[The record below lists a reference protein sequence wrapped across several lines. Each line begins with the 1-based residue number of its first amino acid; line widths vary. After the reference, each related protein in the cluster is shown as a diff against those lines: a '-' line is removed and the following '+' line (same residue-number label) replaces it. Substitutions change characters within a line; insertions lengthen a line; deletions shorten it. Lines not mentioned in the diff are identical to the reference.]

1 MIFLDSSFIISYKI
15 ENDENHDKSLI
26 IMKKIVNGK
35 YGIPIIYDYIFD
47 EFVTVLLNK
56 AKSLSISVNSGNELI
71 DSTKML
77 TIDEEAFEKAWE
89 IFKKQKNTKFSFTD
103 CSTLALMK
111 KEDINNIATFDKDFK
126 KLNWISVVN

>member
-35 YGIPIIYDYIFD
+35 YGIPIISDYIFD